1 MTMTM
6 TMISLLPALLLAA
19 RLCASAHTPPPLPPP
34 WRCAPCP
41 AEKLALCPPV
51 PASCPELARSA
62 GCGCCPLCALQ
73 LGASCGVTTARC
85 ASGLSCRPPPGDPRP
100 LRALTRGQGLCMR
113 ESDALASAETTGLPL
128 VSPTSARAPELALQE
143 DSLEARAAPF
153 PNAHLAWPQE
163 KTEPAVENTTPG
175 SSEVAQEQPLRTALP
190 ATPSAEDLP
199 ILWNAVSN
207 YENIRARGITN
218 IEKWK
223 EPCRQELYKVLD
235 RLAKE
240 QQKIGED
247 LHKFYLPNCNKN
259 GLYHTK
265 QCETSLEGE
274 PVLCWCVYPWSG
286 KRIRGS
292 METTGDPNCHQYFNS
307 QH

>member
-113 ESDALASAETTGLPL
+113 ESDALASAETT
-128 VSPTSARAPELALQE
+128 
-143 DSLEARAAPF
+143 
-153 PNAHLAWPQE
+153 E